1 MFRELEKVYGVIVTL
16 LIVSVP
22 LAIWKVIDICA
33 WLYNNVEVRFK

>member
-1 MFRELEKVYGVIVTL
+1 MFRELEKVYSAIVTL

-22 LAIWKVIDICA
+22 LAIWKVIDICV